1 MDFKEL
7 TATLQKKLK
16 LEKPEFI
23 IDSDTSFSIGFLE
36 ISPTQSL
43 IFAVQDYRGKQYFDV
58 RTWYQEQS
66 GEWKPTKKGIHFGFD
81 KFPEFI
87 ALIELFKA
95 AHAASQG

>member
-23 IDSDTSFSIGFLE
+23 EDTDTSYSLGFLE
-36 ISPTQSL
+36 LSPTQSL
-43 IFAVQDYRGKQYFDV
+43 IFAVQDYRGKQYFDI

-66 GEWKPTKKGIHFGFD
+66 GEWKPTKKGIHFGFE
-81 KFPEFI
+81 KFNDFI
-87 ALIELFKA
+87 ALIEIFKTV
-95 AHAASQG
+95 HATAQV